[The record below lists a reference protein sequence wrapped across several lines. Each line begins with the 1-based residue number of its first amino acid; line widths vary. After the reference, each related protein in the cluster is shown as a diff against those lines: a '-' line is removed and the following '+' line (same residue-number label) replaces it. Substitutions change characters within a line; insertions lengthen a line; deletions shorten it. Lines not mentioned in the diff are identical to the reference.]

1 MWYYLRTVFAWLTWP
16 IRTMFYSPE
25 KLLALPRRLLAV
37 SLPTRVAVMVTI
49 FLLLAVIT
57 AFVAWMMAPDTTRTA
72 SWWSGDA
79 LFGLPRWLI
88 IPLLVIVIPV
98 VVYHALKLWL
108 EGEVSPFPDIDFAWK
123 TGLAD
128 LERNG
133 MDLSQVPIFLVLGTA
148 DEAQNRALFDA
159 SRLSFR
165 LRELPPGPAALHW
178 YANPDGIFLVCTDTG
193 CLSALS
199 GIAKKSS
206 QDETDAQAMRSAQ
219 QASRSIHQTVV
230 PEDEDAGSDSG
241 KPDVRGTMN
250 IRGTMVIGG
259 GMEAEEGATT
269 AAAERK
275 AIVLSPDEVAL
286 QTRRLEYVCRLIR
299 RARQPFCPIN
309 GILTLLPYDLIERG
323 PRDAI
328 QLQRGIRSDL
338 WVIRRELKLRCPT
351 TALVVGM
358 ETESGFRELL
368 RRVGR
373 DRSRAQRFGKGYSL
387 WNPPTQPQMEAVAAH
402 ACGAFEDW
410 VYSLFREKGSL
421 EKPGN
426 TKLYAL
432 LCKIRRDA
440 TVRLTGILRGGYAPD
455 PQEDQDVEPL
465 LFGGCYFAA
474 LGEEE
479 RGQAFVKSVFDK
491 MMEQQEELDWTQA
504 ALIDEARYAQL
515 AKLVLGVDVA
525 MLLALAGLI
534 VYKNVG
540 S

>member
-1 MWYYLRTVFAWLTWP
+1 MIYYLRTVFNWLTWP

-25 KLLALPRRLLAV
+25 KLLAIPRRLLAV
-37 SLPTRVAVMVTI
+37 SLPMRVAVMVTI

-88 IPLLVIVIPV
+88 IPLLVITIPI

-123 TGLAD
+123 TGMAE

-148 DEAQNRALFDA
+148 DETQNRSLFDA

-178 YANPDGIFLVCTDTG
+178 YANPDGIYLVCTDTG
-193 CLSALS
+193 CLSTLS
-199 GIAKKSS
+199 GLAKKSV

-219 QASRSIHQTVV
+219 HAARSIQQTVV
-230 PEDEDAGSDSG
+230 PDDEEESSART
-241 KPDVRGTMN
+241 DVRGTMN

-259 GMEAEEGATT
+259 GMEAEEGVTT

-299 RARQPFCPIN
+299 RARLPFCPVN
-309 GILTLLPYDLIERG
+309 GVLTLLPYELIERG
-323 PRDAI
+323 PRDSL
-328 QLQRGIRSDL
+328 QLQRAVRSDL
-338 WVIRRELKLRCPT
+338 WVVRRELKLRCPT

-373 DRSRAQRFGKGYSL
+373 DRARAQRFGKGYSL

-455 PQEDQDVEPL
+455 PQEDGDVEPL

-474 LGEEE
+474 LGDDE
-479 RGQAFVKSVFDK
+479 RGQAFVKASSTK
-491 MMEQQEELDWTQA
+491 CSNSKKNWNGPRARWTKK
-504 ALIDEARYAQL
+504 L
-515 AKLVLGVDVA
+515 AMRNWPNWCWASTWPCSSRWWG
-525 MLLALAGLI
+525 
-534 VYKNVG
+534 
-540 S
+540 